1 MDVHSGVIIASEVV
15 ASLATIWGFSKV
27 VGKFLLRPITGHFEK
42 IAKGLEKIN
51 KIEKEFTTNGGGSLK
66 DHISRISVGLSEV
79 QQGLRAQMA
88 YESNPVFES
97 DKDGNCTY
105 ANRAYLRMLGV
116 GLEEVEGHGWRS
128 FISPDSKHIVFEEWE
143 SAVKQ
148 HRDFKLT
155 YKFVHADGHEIC
167 AACEAFAIKNDKK
180 ELLKYIGTITEFE
193 SMVKC
198 DEGSI

>member
-1 MDVHSGVIIASEVV
+1 MDFQSAVVAASEIIAGIVV
-15 ASLATIWGFSKV
+15 IWGAAKATGRF
-27 VGKFLLRPITGHFEK
+27 ITKPVREHFQKIHRGFEK
-42 IAKGLEKIN
+42 IE
-51 KIEKEFTTNGGGSLK
+51 KIEKEFLTNGGGSLK
-66 DHISRISVGLSEV
+66 DHISRLSIGLSEL
-79 QQGLRAQMA
+79 QQGQRAQMA
-88 YESNPVFES
+88 YETNPVFES
-97 DKDGNCTY
+97 DREGNCIY

-116 GLEEVEGHGWRS
+116 GMEEIEGHGWKS
-128 FISPDSKHIVFEEWE
+128 FISPDSKHIVFEEWDA
-143 SAVKQ
+143 AVKQ

-167 AACEAFAIKNDKK
+167 ASCEAFAIKNDKK

>member
-1 MDVHSGVIIASEVV
+1 MDFQEGITLASQLIAGVVV
-15 ASLATIWGFSKV
+15 IWGALKATGTFIARPIKEHFQKIHKV
-27 VGKFLLRPITGHFEK
+27 VDK
-42 IAKGLEKIN
+42 ID
-51 KIEKEFTTNGGGSLK
+51 KIEKEFLTNGGGSLK

-88 YESNPVFES
+88 YETNPVFES
-97 DKDGNCTY
+97 DRDGNCIY

-116 GLEEVEGHGWRS
+116 GMEEIEGHGWKS

-143 SAVKQ
+143 TAVKQ

-167 AACEAFAIKNDKK
+167 ASCEAFAIKNDKK
-180 ELLKYIGTITEFE
+180 ELLKYIGTITAYEN
-193 SMVKC
+193 MVKC

>member
-1 MDVHSGVIIASEVV
+1 MPAQELLIITSEIVAASV
-15 ASLATIWGFSKV
+15 TIWGFVKV
-27 VGKFLLRPITGHFEK
+27 STKFILSPIQKHFDKISIGFEK
-42 IAKGLEKIN
+42 IE
-51 KIEKEFTTNGGGSLK
+51 KIEKEFLTNGGGSLK

-88 YESNPVFES
+88 YKTNPVFEA
-97 DKDGNCTY
+97 DEHGNCTY

-116 GLEEVEGHGWRS
+116 GMEEIEEHGWKS
-128 FISPDSKHIVFEEWE
+128 FISPDSKRLVFEEWE

-167 AACEAFAIKNDKK
+167 ASCEAFAIKNDKK
-180 ELLKYIGTITEFE
+180 ELLKYIGTITEYE
-193 SMVKC
+193 SLKKC
-198 DEGSI
+198 DEGVY